1 MKYNTKTTTGIYN
14 RIVKAMTSLGDI
26 KVEVSSEFQPHYDES
41 CNTIR
46 LPTSISWAENDEEDF
61 RMGRGATV
69 HEASHV
75 LFAPSIQKECEKMER
90 KGVCP
95 KDFAMWHNVFCDLN
109 NEYKATEL
117 FPNLKDTLAETRK
130 GAMRGAEKSD
140 NPFFQVLQR
149 CDMVGGT
156 DKIVKWPDN
165 YNPMLKGFVELVVK
179 DYKKKKIHRA
189 TGKDLNQFTRDVF
202 VRWTSIC
209 KKNKAG
215 SMKHSKEIE
224 KLLKKLGDAIKNGKP
239 TGDIQK
245 KIDELGK
252 GEVMFKVKVTERQ
265 IRQTPHSKNN
275 VAEMTIEKLKEKLKV
290 DKLKNVQEDELSGAF
305 HTGLPLEENTTYWQ
319 EESESDDYDKMAA
332 YKQGIKVNR
341 TLRKKVQL
349 QADFEKKHRSGTI
362 DLNEIRTQISKAGMI
377 YKPTIFQREN
387 TFTRGGQWAIEVL
400 VDCSGSMSGY
410 RMKNAKQA
418 VATLLYA
425 LKGLPNVKTCITGF
439 DHDYQYIV
447 KRFKDNKFNIKKV
460 DGLYAAGGTP
470 TGKAMN
476 HSLQRLQKFP
486 KIKKILVVVTDG
498 QPADV
503 ELVDEQLTLA
513 KRMGVEAIGIGIP
526 GARGDFLAKFPQN
539 ILFEDAQDLSTEL
552 TNVILNA
559 LGQKETV
566 KLVKRAWE

>member
-1 MKYNTKTTTGIYN
+1 
-14 RIVKAMTSLGDI
+14 
-26 KVEVSSEFQPHYDES
+26 
-41 CNTIR
+41 
-46 LPTSISWAENDEEDF
+46 
-61 RMGRGATV
+61 
-69 HEASHV
+69 
-75 LFAPSIQKECEKMER
+75 
-90 KGVCP
+90 
-95 KDFAMWHNVFCDLN
+95 
-109 NEYKATEL
+109 
-117 FPNLKDTLAETRK
+117 
-130 GAMRGAEKSD
+130 
-140 NPFFQVLQR
+140 VLQR

-179 DYKKKKIHRA
+179 DYKKKKIHRC

-202 VRWTSIC
+202 VKWTSIC

-224 KLLKKLGDAIKNGKP
+224 KLLKKLGNAIKNGKP

-362 DLNEIRTQISKAGMI
+362 DLNEIRSQISKAGMI

-387 TFTRGGQWAIEVL
+387 NFARGGQWAIEVL